1 LVNRFLGEG
10 ATSRAGKDC
19 NGYAQICEAVTKDPG
34 GVGYLSL
41 SLAPATQGKVLPLV
55 LNTGEVVP
63 APKMGEAVDPRY
75 PLVRQLYVVL
85 KWEQGKPMPAMTEE
99 LLRYVLSRSGQEDAV
114 KAGLLPLRRDEVL
127 ASRDALGWTGAH

>member
-1 LVNRFLGEG
+1 
-10 ATSRAGKDC
+10 
-19 NGYAQICEAVTKDPG
+19 
-34 GVGYLSL
+34 
-41 SLAPATQGKVLPLV
+41 
-55 LNTGEVVP
+55 
-63 APKMGEAVDPRY
+63 
-75 PLVRQLYVVL
+75 VRQLFVVL